1 MENLMKLWQVRE
13 RNFHKLGQ
21 QKAYWQVSIMH
32 QKVGIQTTRFGRSK
46 NAPPFETS
54 YKLWVTRN
62 TRLKKILLSPTL
74 IRIQEKIAVDVC
86 TVIEGIK
93 QTTLRGHLNS

>member
-32 QKVGIQTTRFGRSK
+32 QKVGIQTIRFGRSK
-46 NAPPFETS
+46 NAPPFYITQNIRYSPFENRRS
-54 YKLWVTRN
+54 FHLILAGWKL
-62 TRLKKILLSPTL
+62 
-74 IRIQEKIAVDVC
+74 QA
-86 TVIEGIK
+86 
-93 QTTLRGHLNS
+93 

>member
-46 NAPPFETS
+46 NAPPFEPH
-54 YKLWVTRN
+54 
-62 TRLKKILLSPTL
+62 PT
-74 IRIQEKIAVDVC
+74 K
-86 TVIEGIK
+86 
-93 QTTLRGHLNS
+93 

>member
-46 NAPPFETS
+46 NAPPKRDGCKQKIDFQ
-54 YKLWVTRN
+54 
-62 TRLKKILLSPTL
+62 ILLDTYF
-74 IRIQEKIAVDVC
+74 
-86 TVIEGIK
+86 
-93 QTTLRGHLNS
+93 